1 MPQESLFKKFKSG
14 FTVIAGPCSV
24 ESWEQIH
31 QTAQLL
37 EEENVCF
44 LRGGLYKLRTSC
56 HSFQGYGKKAAQ
68 WIKELKAQYKKLNF
82 VSEITDLRQ
91 MDTLSQ
97 VVDIFQVGARNMY
110 NYELLKE
117 LGKQAKPVLL
127 KRAFS
132 ARVEEW
138 LMAAEYLSQNGNQQV
153 ILCERG
159 IRTFETATRN
169 TLDIAGAL
177 VAQSQSSL
185 PVIADP
191 SHGTGKAELVGNM
204 ALSVLGAGLN
214 GLMVEVHPAPE
225 KALSD
230 GRQSLNFTQFK
241 HSMKQ
246 IRKMQKSFTEPI

>member
-1 MPQESLFKKFKSG
+1 MQQESLFKQFKSG

-24 ESWEQIH
+24 ESREQIH
-31 QTAQLL
+31 QTAKIL

-44 LRGGLYKLRTSC
+44 LRGGIYKLRTSYR
-56 HSFQGYGKKAAQ
+56 SFQGRGKQAVE
-68 WIKELKAQYKKLNF
+68 WMRELKACYKKLNF
-82 VSEITDLRQ
+82 VSEITDIRQ
-91 MDTLSQ
+91 MDILSP

-132 ARVEEW
+132 ARVKEW
-138 LMAAEYLSQNGNQQV
+138 LMAAEYLSQNGNERV

-159 IRTFETATRN
+159 IRTFETETRN
-169 TLDIAGAL
+169 TLDLAGAL
-177 VAQSQSSL
+177 VAKRESSF

-191 SHGTGKAELVGNM
+191 SHGTGKSELVGKM
-204 ALSVLGAGLN
+204 ALSILAAGLN
-214 GLMVEVHPAPE
+214 GLMVEIHPEPE

-241 HSMKQ
+241 QSMKQ
-246 IRKMQKSFTEPI
+246 IRKMQNFMN